1 MKKFVRFG
9 FVSAAILAV
18 QLAPVSMAYAGPI
31 EDRQAAMKAVS
42 ESTKAL
48 AAVVRGERP
57 FFAELVE
64 RHGDRILSS
73 FIKAQKL
80 FNNGVETK
88 GSTAKAT
95 IWSKPDGFA
104 RIFAGGIAGA
114 KAAAAALLL
123 DNWPKVVKAAMRAIG
138 CQKSGSQ
145 TTLLACQE
153 RTALRLVVGC

>member
-1 MKKFVRFG
+1 MKNFVKFSV
-9 FVSAAILAV
+9 VSGAILV
-18 QLAPVSMAYAGPI
+18 GYMTMAYAEPI
-31 EDRQAAMKAVS
+31 KERQTAMKGVS

-57 FFAELVE
+57 FNAELVE

-114 KAAAAALLL
+114 RAAAAAGAKSDPAAL
-123 DNWPKVVKAAMRAIG
+123 KAAFGQLAQS
-138 CQKSGSQ
+138 CKS
-145 TTLLACQE
+145 CHKDY
-153 RTALRLVVGC
+153 RLPKEW

>member
-18 QLAPVSMAYAGPI
+18 QLAPVPMAYAGPI

-64 RHGDRILSS
+64 RHGDRILNS

-114 KAAAAALLL
+114 KAAAAAGANSDPAAL
-123 DNWPKVVKAAMRAIG
+123 KAAFGQLAQS
-138 CQKSGSQ
+138 CKSCHEGY
-145 TTLLACQE
+145 
-153 RTALRLVVGC
+153 RLPKGW